1 MAKQRI
7 EYLAVDR
14 LDIERTLVKGG
25 VEVNLS
31 GGGVTGFTPTQNTV
45 APNDSINASRLLV
58 DVATPSG
65 DAVLQPKGFGAVMA
79 QLPDSTS
86 TGGNKR
92 GSYAVDWQTHRGTA
106 AQVASGNYSVVL
118 GGSSNTAVQDYS
130 VVGGRQNS
138 VTAYSGIVSGYNNAT
153 QNTYCFIGSGQNNVI
168 SGQNGAVLNGSTN
181 TISGVDSTVLAG
193 NNNTILSGNC
203 LISNGYNN
211 TIQADCTRST
221 ILNSINGNIQNT
233 IAGSWVNNT
242 LINGGRIRNSSNTLC
257 VFGDIITASNSVVIG
272 SGGYIQN
279 GTAAAVIGGLNN
291 QALANNA
298 IALGGE
304 QSYANGTYTVVTGQ
318 RGTAT
323 QILQRVHGAGPF
335 SNQADCQYERMVL
348 SASTTDATA
357 TVLTADKSTA
367 TSSNV
372 LVVESNTS
380 KAFHG
385 IVLAHRTDV
394 KQTIAWEI
402 KGLITNIGGTTALVG
417 SPTVTVLGDSTS
429 SGATITVTANDT
441 LDCLAITA
449 TGGVGKSFRWLATI
463 HVNKING

>member
-106 AQVASGNYSVVL
+106 
-118 GGSSNTAVQDYS
+118 
-130 VVGGRQNS
+130 
-138 VTAYSGIVSGYNNAT
+138 
-153 QNTYCFIGSGQNNVI
+153 
-168 SGQNGAVLNGSTN
+168 
-181 TISGVDSTVLAG
+181 
-193 NNNTILSGNC
+193 
-203 LISNGYNN
+203 
-211 TIQADCTRST
+211 
-221 ILNSINGNIQNT
+221 
-233 IAGSWVNNT
+233 
-242 LINGGRIRNSSNTLC
+242 
-257 VFGDIITASNSVVIG
+257 
-272 SGGYIQN
+272 
-279 GTAAAVIGGLNN
+279 
-291 QALANNA
+291 
-298 IALGGE
+298 
-304 QSYANGTYTVVTGQ
+304 
-318 RGTAT
+318 
-323 QILQRVHGAGPF
+323 
-335 SNQADCQYERMVL
+335 
-348 SASTTDATA
+348 
-357 TVLTADKSTA
+357 
-367 TSSNV
+367 
-372 LVVESNTS
+372 
-380 KAFHG
+380 
-385 IVLAHRTDV
+385 
-394 KQTIAWEI
+394 
-402 KGLITNIGGTTALVG
+402 
-417 SPTVTVLGDSTS
+417 
-429 SGATITVTANDT
+429 NDT